1 MRPGTCTTGRLVEL
15 SARPEPG
22 QLLPRHGIEWRA
34 MDRPVAHVG
43 PHDLF
48 RRLWPK
54 RAGSA
59 LHGLQARPIGLHR
72 LPHAASHLGL
82 GHVGRSQSGQTRGKR
97 CTPSGNRP
105 PCSSA
110 FGQGSPPTPGRPRKG
125 FGMDGEGDS
134 HGQCSP
140 FEPWS
145 AEFECSPISR
155 QTIDKPWRRRER
167 SDATP
172 LICF

>member
-1 MRPGTCTTGRLVEL
+1 MHNRSTGRAISKAGAG
-15 SARPEPG
+15 SATTKA
-22 QLLPRHGIEWRA
+22 RHRMASHGPASRTRRA
-34 MDRPVAHVG
+34 T
-43 PHDLF
+43 HDLF

-54 RAGSA
+54 RADAA
-59 LHGLQARPIGLHR
+59 LHGLQTRPIGLHR